1 MFRLFSEYSSRPKIM
16 LSVTNTQFVGGQDE
30 YSITMLIQTSVNSNQ
45 ITIPLV
51 LICTGKLT
59 RSTRNPANSNLIFIP
74 LEGLVREV
82 ILHLYHYAAKITT
95 KNALLKVFYFVTM
108 AL

>member
-1 MFRLFSEYSSRPKIM
+1 M
-16 LSVTNTQFVGGQDE
+16 LSVINTQFVGGQDE

-45 ITIPLV
+45 ITITLV

-59 RSTRNPANSNLIFIP
+59 RLTRNPTTSNLTFIP
-74 LEGLVREV
+74 LEGSVREV
-82 ILHLYHYAAKITT
+82 ILRLYHYAAKITK
-95 KNALLKVFYFVTM
+95 KNALLKGFYFVTM